1 MEKEYRLEI
10 DPRILELLGPHLY
23 TNIYYIL
30 GELIANAYDADAD
43 NVYIIDRVV
52 EENKI
57 IVEDDGSGMSYED
70 KEVENFLSVAKES
83 RTTDGNSYSP
93 KKRRRKM
100 GRKGVGKL
108 ASLSV
113 SENVNVK
120 TIKNGEKSGFVLSRN
135 IINNQLNPIPEDE
148 ITFLNVKDHGTAIE
162 MTNPAY
168 KLPVHLS
175 TMASNLLKLFPLVDE
190 NFRIH
195 IIRGNKHLTLDESQ
209 SALVKKMAVL
219 TTLGEEFEELNK
231 FYKCDFEEQKN
242 RLLKNKNTK
251 KIPLDMLTKNNEKKQ
266 FTMEIKGWIGA
277 YRTTKDMKKNMQEF
291 SDNFLSIYANSKLG
305 EFNILPS
312 VGKNKLQEVYI
323 AGQLHVDLFEET
335 ELPDMALSNRQG
347 YKSDDERY
355 QALLD
360 YVKRELV
367 PGVLSARTIY
377 SDSLNA
383 EKKLKKIEQQKKKEE
398 ELKEKTL
405 DFKREVAQEMTSEIS
420 KISSVDKEKIENIVK
435 NQVNKHMNS
444 LGLKSTVDSNKR
456 KILISHTKADKSLA
470 DIIYKMLL
478 FNGFSKESILYSNCD
493 DQEARIPE
501 EISIYDY
508 LRDFFVDSASTEKI
522 YVIYVTSKNMG
533 MSWGA
538 LSEVGAGWI
547 TQTDHCIFNLNEF
560 SPSTPLDVSRQ
571 YQNTM
576 KTGSDFYVDYINLDL
591 FCNRIEKIGEKFGTA
606 VMNREENKAELE
618 SYINSVNSD
627 EYHRLNEKRKEEERK
642 KAKEKTFFSSKNIE

>member
-1 MEKEYRLEI
+1 MSGKEYRLEI

-30 GELIANAYDADAD
+30 GELIANAYDADAE
-43 NVYIIDRVV
+43 NVYIIDRVS

-57 IVEDDGSGMSYED
+57 VVEDDGKGMSYED
-70 KEVENFLSVAKES
+70 KDVEHFLSVAKES
-83 RTTDGNSYSP
+83 RTTDGNSYSKE
-93 KKRRRKM
+93 KKRRKM

-120 TIKNGEKSGFVLSRN
+120 TVKDGEKSGFILSRN
-135 IINNQLNPIPEDE
+135 IINNQLEAIDEDSIDFIKIE
-148 ITFLNVKDHGTAIE
+148 NHGTAIE
-162 MTNPAY
+162 MTEPAY

-175 TMASNLLKLFPLVDE
+175 TIANNLLKLFPLVDE

-195 IIRGNKHLTLDESQ
+195 IIRGNKHEILDESQ

-231 FYKCDFEEQKN
+231 FYKCDFEKQKK
-242 RLLKNKNTK
+242 RLLKNEDSK
-251 KIPLDMLTKNNEKKQ
+251 KINLKMTTKNNVEKEYVL
-266 FTMEIKGWIGA
+266 EIKGWIGA
-277 YRTTKDMKKNMQEF
+277 YRTTKDMKKNIQEF
-291 SDNFLSIYANSKLG
+291 SDNFISLYANAKLG
-305 EFNILPS
+305 EFNIIPS

-355 QALLD
+355 QAVLE
-360 YVKRELV
+360 YVKGELL
-367 PGVLSARTIY
+367 PEILTARSIY
-377 SDSLNA
+377 SDFLNA
-383 EKKLKKIEQQKKKEE
+383 EKKLKKIKQQKKKEQ
-398 ELKEKTL
+398 ELKIKTL

-420 KISSVDKEKIENIVK
+420 KISSVDKKRVENIVN
-435 NQVNKHMNS
+435 NQVNKHMGS
-444 LGLKSTVDSNKR
+444 LGLKSTVDFNKR

-522 YVIYVTSKNMG
+522 YVIYVTSENMG
-533 MSWGA
+533 KSWGA

-560 SPSTPLDVSRQ
+560 SPSTPLDVSKQ

-576 KTGSDFYVDYINLDL
+576 KAGGDFYVDFINLDL
-591 FCNRIEKIGEKFGTA
+591 FCNRIEKIGEHFGTTI
-606 VMNREENKAELE
+606 MNREENKSELE
-618 SYINSVNSD
+618 SYINAVSSD
-627 EYHRLNEKRKEEERK
+627 HYYALNERRK
-642 KAKEKTFFSSKNIE
+642 KETE

>member
-1 MEKEYRLEI
+1 MSGKEYRLEI

-30 GELIANAYDADAD
+30 GELIANAYDADAE
-43 NVYIIDRVV
+43 NVYIIDRVA

-57 IVEDDGSGMSYED
+57 VVEDDGKGMSYED
-70 KEVENFLSVAKES
+70 KDVEHFLSVAKES
-83 RTTDGNSYSP
+83 RTTDGNSYSKE
-93 KKRRRKM
+93 KKRRKM

-120 TIKNGEKSGFVLSRN
+120 TVKGGEKSGFILSRN
-135 IINNQLNPIPEDE
+135 IINNQLEAIDEDSIDFIKVE
-148 ITFLNVKDHGTAIE
+148 NHGTAIE
-162 MTNPAY
+162 MTEPEY

-175 TMASNLLKLFPLVDE
+175 TIANNLLKLFPLVDE

-195 IIRGNKHLTLDESQ
+195 IIRGNKHEILDESQ

-231 FYKCDFEEQKN
+231 FYRCDFEKQKK
-242 RLLKNKNTK
+242 RLLKNEDSK
-251 KIPLDMLTKNNEKKQ
+251 KINIKMTTKNNVEKEYVL
-266 FTMEIKGWIGA
+266 EIKGWIGA
-277 YRTTKDMKKNMQEF
+277 YRTTKDMKKNIQEF
-291 SDNFLSIYANSKLG
+291 SDNFISLYANSKLG
-305 EFNILPS
+305 EFNIIPS

-355 QALLD
+355 QAVLE
-360 YVKRELV
+360 YVKGELL
-367 PGVLSARTIY
+367 PEILTARSIY
-377 SDSLNA
+377 SDFLNA
-383 EKKLKKIEQQKKKEE
+383 EKKLKKIKQQKKKEQ
-398 ELKEKTL
+398 ELKTKTL
-405 DFKREVAQEMTSEIS
+405 DFKREVAQEMASEIS
-420 KISSVDKEKIENIVK
+420 KISSVDKKRVENIVN
-435 NQVNKHMNS
+435 NQVNKHMGS
-444 LGLKSTVDSNKR
+444 LGLKSTVDFNKR

-522 YVIYVTSKNMG
+522 YVIYVTSENMG
-533 MSWGA
+533 KSWGA

-560 SPSTPLDVSRQ
+560 SPSTPLDVSKQ

-576 KTGSDFYVDYINLDL
+576 KAGDDFYVDFINLDL
-591 FCNRIEKIGEKFGTA
+591 FCNRIEKIGEHFGTA
-606 VMNREENKAELE
+606 IMSREENKSELE
-618 SYINSVNSD
+618 SYINAVSSD
-627 EYHRLNEKRKEEERK
+627 HYYALNERRK
-642 KAKEKTFFSSKNIE
+642 KEIE